1 MSTNNQ
7 KKDVLREVRK
17 FTYPKLISGKDWYI
31 IFYAFDPASDKMRRK
46 RIKLN
51 HIEKITLRRKYADGL
66 MKRIVEKLDS
76 GWNPWIEAENEK
88 SYRTFAEVCEHY
100 RNHILKLLNDGLL
113 RTDTHR
119 SYLSQLKNIQVW
131 NDKRKTPIIYIYQFD
146 RTFIS
151 DFLEYIYIE
160 RENSAQ
166 TRNNYLTF
174 IRIFSSFLLERQ
186 YVKVKPS
193 DGIASLNKRKIKKQ
207 RTVIKQD
214 DIIKLHDY
222 LHKENRYFLLACY
235 IIHYCFVRRKEMSY
249 IRLSDISLQ
258 KKTLYIPE
266 EVSKNGTGGTV
277 TLPTKVI
284 HLMLELEIFNNPLSY
299 YLFSKDFKPGKVRKH
314 EKQFTEYWASCI
326 RKKLNFPANYQFYS
340 LKDTGITDMLR
351 TYDVLTVRDQAR
363 HSDIQMTDKYTP
375 HDIQTANDLIVN
387 HKGLL

>member
-66 MKRIVEKLDS
+66 MKRIIEKLDS

-119 SYLSQLKNIQVW
+119 SYLSQLKNIQEW

-174 IRIFSSFLLERQ
+174 IRILSSFLLERQ

-284 HLMLELEIFNNPLSY
+284 HLMLELETFNNPLSY

-326 RKKLNFPANYQFYS
+326 RKKLNFPASYQFYS